1 MYYTIVRFFG
11 HYFVYI
17 LNMMSYGIHCLEA
30 KREIFSKK
38 ALGEIRM
45 ENIRKLFEKPLPS
58 FRTGAFFNTFS
69 YPTKISPESIAVYIA
84 SMTKPGDTVLDTFS
98 GSGSTGIAS
107 LLCENPTLRM
117 KQLADDLGAA
127 PVWGPRNAIGYEI
140 GTYGTFAAK
149 TITNRLRAEEFEET
163 VNDFLDREE
172 ALLGD
177 YYSAKDPDGGN
188 GIIRYIIWSEVLL
201 CPKCGEELPY
211 FNHGTRRNPV
221 QFKKQLN
228 CPKCMHESAV
238 EDMEYKV
245 EEYYDGILK
254 KKCMRKKRIPSWVYG
269 TTEGRNWDR
278 AANRSDVDQIHKLE
292 IELSKL
298 GDVPKEIKWGEL
310 HRSGYH
316 FGISHLHQF
325 YTPRNYMVMYKLWN
339 NAGKYRAEIRDA
351 IRLLLLSYNASHCT
365 MMTRVVAKKNARD
378 FVLTGAQSGV
388 LYISKLPV
396 EKNIFAGLKRKAIS
410 FYDAYKL
417 LQNCTGEFTVRNL
430 TSEKLLEKENFVD
443 FVFTDPPFGD
453 FIPYAEVNQINELWL
468 DASTKRDDEIIIS
481 PSQKKD
487 VDDYKNM
494 LTNVFKEVKRT
505 LKTNAYAAVVFHSA
519 KAQIWAA
526 FEDAIIDSGL
536 NVELT
541 NILDK
546 KQASFKQV
554 VSRDSVQGDPLLLLN
569 KKQNDK
575 SCIENEKQIIENLI
589 VSMINDKKFDERR
602 AYSLYVNECLR
613 NNIYISHDAKDAY
626 MLMRRLRKDIL
637 NAALQ
642 G

>member
-1 MYYTIVRFFG
+1 
-11 HYFVYI
+11 
-17 LNMMSYGIHCLEA
+17 
-30 KREIFSKK
+30 
-38 ALGEIRM
+38 M
-45 ENIRKLFEKPLPS
+45 ENIKKLFEKPLPS

-107 LLCENPTLRM
+107 LLCENPTLKM
-117 KQLADDLGAA
+117 KQLADDLGVT

-140 GTYGTFAAK
+140 GTYGAFAAK
-149 TITNRLRAEEFEET
+149 TITSRLGANEFEEA
-163 VNDFLDREE
+163 VNDFVDREE
-172 ALLGD
+172 ALWGH
-177 YYSAKDPDGGN
+177 YYSAKDPDGRD
-188 GIIRYIIWSEVLL
+188 GIVRYIIWSEVLL
-201 CPKCGEELPY
+201 CPMCGEELPY
-211 FNHGTRRNPV
+211 FNHGTRRKPV
-221 QFKKQLN
+221 QFKKELH
-228 CPKCMHESAV
+228 CPKCMCKSVV

-269 TTEGRNWDR
+269 TTEGKNWDR
-278 AANRSDVDQIHKLE
+278 AANKSDIEQINKLE
-292 IELSKL
+292 KELSKL
-298 GDVPKEIKWGEL
+298 DDVPKEIKWGEL

-316 FGISHLHQF
+316 FGISYLHQF
-325 YTPRNYMVMYKLWN
+325 YTARNYMVMYRLWN
-339 NAGKYRAEIRDA
+339 DAGKYRAEIRDA

-365 MMTRVVAKKNARD
+365 LMTRVVAKKNAKD

-396 EKNIFAGLKRKAIS
+396 EKNIFAGLRRKVIS

-417 LQNCTGEFTVRNL
+417 LENCTGEFAIRNL
-430 TSEKLLEKENFVD
+430 TSEKLLEKDNSVD

-487 VDDYKNM
+487 VDDYKSM
-494 LTNVFKEVKRT
+494 LTNVFLEVKRV
-505 LKTNAYAAVVFHSA
+505 LKINSYVAVVFHAA
-519 KAQIWAA
+519 KAQIWTA
-526 FEDAIIDSGL
+526 FEEAVVDSGL

-546 KQASFKQV
+546 RQASFKQV

-569 KKQNDK
+569 KKQSDRI
-575 SCIENEKQIIENLI
+575 CIEDEKQIIKSVI
-589 VSMINDKKFDERR
+589 VSMETDKEFDERR

-613 NNIYISHDAKDAY
+613 NKIYISYDAKDAY
-626 MLMRRLRKDIL
+626 MLIRRLRKDIL